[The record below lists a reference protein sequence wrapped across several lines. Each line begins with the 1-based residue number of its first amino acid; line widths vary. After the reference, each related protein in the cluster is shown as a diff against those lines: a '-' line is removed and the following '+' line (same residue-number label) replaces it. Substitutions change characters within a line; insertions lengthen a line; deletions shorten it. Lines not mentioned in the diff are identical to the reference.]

1 MGKGYLFILNSFTL
15 TSRLQ
20 FKQFTPHWKLPPIQH
35 SLMTKC
41 FVHVLSHFGR
51 VLLFATPWTVAC
63 QSCCPWV
70 LQARMLEWVA
80 ISFSR
85 GSSWPRVWTCVS
97 CVSCFAS
104 GFFYHRA
111 TGEAQVLGLGRLI
124 MVDVLSTLPFKWKLA
139 YPHFPPVIPR
149 QLYAPTS
156 SHYTLSGSGDQRWI
170 GIWFHELLDLSLL
183 SLGVEKLVQ
192 PETDHWGLVGP
203 ISSSVRNTEAES
215 GLGRSIRWRHTCK
228 KEKQLQ

>member
-1 MGKGYLFILNSFTL
+1 MGKGYLSILSSFSL

-41 FVHVLSHFGR
+41 FVHVLSRFGH

-63 QSCCPWV
+63 QSPWV
-70 LQARMLEWVA
+70 PQARMLEWVA

-85 GSSWPRVWTCVS
+85 GSSWPRGWTCVS

-104 GFFYHRA
+104 RFFLPQSNWGSPSAWSGQVNHGGCSVHSPILRE
-111 TGEAQVLGLGRLI
+111 TGLPT
-124 MVDVLSTLPFKWKLA
+124 LS
-139 YPHFPPVIPR
+139 PVIPR

-170 GIWFHELLDLSLL
+170 GI
-183 SLGVEKLVQ
+183 
-192 PETDHWGLVGP
+192 
-203 ISSSVRNTEAES
+203 
-215 GLGRSIRWRHTCK
+215 
-228 KEKQLQ
+228 